1 MIDYFGFRAGILLQS
16 AMFVSATFM
25 IALLLPTAVAPS
37 RCESQ
42 QSGEFDHHYQKR
54 MMSHGENL
62 GELYYQHQ
70 LKERGR
76 SLAYNSFIHLNP
88 NYPCLHGVVPIGAD
102 TEESI
107 MDGHKFACGIH
118 HIKTGPIVYSFGSN
132 QQQDFEMSM
141 LQYRPDSI
149 VFTHDILESHLP
161 IPAER
166 ISNITYVAS
175 ALGASS
181 NKKDKT
187 KYYLL
192 HELMKERGHK
202 YIDVLKIDIEGG
214 EFVWLDNEP
223 EETFS
228 RIGQLM
234 IEVHR
239 SRSGKC
245 SLCSNKM
252 QCICLQL

>member
-1 MIDYFGFRAGILLQS
+1 MS
-16 AMFVSATFM
+16 VSATLL
-25 IALLLPTAVAPS
+25 IALLLPTAIAPS

-42 QSGEFDHHYQKR
+42 QSGEFDHHYQKH
-54 MMSHGENL
+54 MMSHGERL

-70 LKERGR
+70 LKGRGR
-76 SLAYNSFIHLNP
+76 SLPYNSFIHLNP

-107 MDGHKFACGIH
+107 MDGHKFACGIQ

-132 QQQDFEMSM
+132 QKQDFEMSM
-141 LQYRPDSI
+141 IQYRPDSI
-149 VFTHDILESHLP
+149 VFTHDILEGHLL

-175 ALGASS
+175 ALGVSS

-192 HELMKERGHK
+192 HELMNVGTS
-202 YIDVLKIDIEGG
+202 I
-214 EFVWLDNEP
+214 
-223 EETFS
+223 
-228 RIGQLM
+228 LM
-234 IEVHR
+234 F
-239 SRSGKC
+239 
-245 SLCSNKM
+245 
-252 QCICLQL
+252 